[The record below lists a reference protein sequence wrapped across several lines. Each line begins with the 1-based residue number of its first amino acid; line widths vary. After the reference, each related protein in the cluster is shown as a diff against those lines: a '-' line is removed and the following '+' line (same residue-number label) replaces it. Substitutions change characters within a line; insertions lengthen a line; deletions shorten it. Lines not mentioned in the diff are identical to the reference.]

1 MIRDPRPSAV
11 GMAVFETALGP
22 CAFAWGSAGIVGVQL
37 PEGDAANTLR
47 RLARRFPD
55 AAVRDVPVELQG
67 AVYGIV
73 ALLAGGDDDLA
84 HVGLDMT
91 GVPEF
96 NRKVY
101 AIARAIPPGETRT
114 YGEIATQLGNPLFAR
129 DVGQALGRNPFPIVV
144 PCHRVLAAGGRM
156 GGFSAPG
163 GVDTKRRMLEKENAA
178 AVAQRSLFDSAD

>member
-1 MIRDPRPSAV
+1 MIRDPRPSAT

-22 CAFAWGSAGIVGVQL
+22 CAFAWGDAGIVGVQL

-47 RLARRFPD
+47 RLGRRFPD
-55 AAVRDVPVELQG
+55 AVAQDVPAGFQG
-67 AVYGIV
+67 AVVGII

-84 HVGLDMT
+84 HVALDMT

-101 AIARAIPPGETRT
+101 AIARGITPGDTKT
-114 YGEIATQLGNPLFAR
+114 YGEIATQLGNSLLAR
-129 DVGQALGRNPFPIVV
+129 DVGQALGQNPFPIVV

-163 GVDTKRRMLEKENAA
+163 GVDTKRRMLEMENAA
-178 AVAQRSLFDSAD
+178 AVAQRSLFDSAC

>member
-1 MIRDPRPSAV
+1 MIRDPRPSAT

-22 CAFAWGSAGIVGVQL
+22 CAFAWGDAGLVGVQL

-47 RLARRFPD
+47 RLGRRFPD
-55 AAVRDVPVELQG
+55 ATPQTVPPSMQG
-67 AVYGIV
+67 AVDGII
-73 ALLAGGDDDLA
+73 ALLAGGSDDLA
-84 HVGLDMT
+84 HVALDMT

-96 NRKVY
+96 NRRVY
-101 AIARAIPPGETRT
+101 AIARAIPPGATST
-114 YGEIATQLGNPLFAR
+114 YGEIASQLGNALLAR
-129 DVGQALGRNPFPIVV
+129 DVGQALGQNPFPIVV

-178 AVAQRSLFDSAD
+178 AVAQRSLFDSAG